1 MFGKKSALDRLAE
14 EQLYEAVALEIKN
27 NELRE
32 GLWAKALAKAK
43 GDHDQAKGLYIEL
56 RVQSLRDELVVA
68 NQVKQEALKEERRQK
83 EIARV
88 AEEER
93 AAKKAQDQT
102 IQVQKLA
109 RKLHSFQNILL
120 SSREG
125 GGWLITFK
133 GEVVMSCD
141 SLSDIEQFIV
151 LWSEKLER
159 EKFDKNSDQN
169 SSSNHLGKGVFIFTI
184 VTAAI
189 LWLVLG

>member
-184 VTAAI
+184 VMAAI

>member
-68 NQVKQEALKEERRQK
+68 NQVKQEALNEERRQK

-169 SSSNHLGKGVFIFTI
+169 SYSNHLGKGVFIFTI

>member
-93 AAKKAQDQT
+93 ATKKAQDQT